1 MGSAVK
7 LPSLGEVLKAA
18 ALRGVAEA
26 SARIFGH
33 AVGGGDGQR
42 SGRKILRRKVI
53 GGKVL
58 EWYPRSVANK
68 FPGFTP
74 REERDLID

>member
-1 MGSAVK
+1 MGA
-7 LPSLGEVLKAA
+7 LRLGSLGAVLKAA
-18 ALRGVAEA
+18 AVQGTAEA

-58 EWYPRSVANK
+58 EWYPQSVANK
-68 FPGFTP
+68 FLGFTP
-74 REERDLID
+74 GEEE